1 MKCSG
6 CDGERK
12 ESVQGTKRRWDFYEW
27 VDAFKGPKVNSLSK
41 MIYWRKI
48 HLFYVTP
55 WNFFS
60 PFISPRDGVCE
71 GWTRRMHKH
80 SITPAARLDAKVQW
94 VGDVAVRGLSQL
106 SLSGGGESHH
116 SHTGGRSDI
125 AAEHWQPHPLPWG
138 PTGPCPTFRLPPAES
153 DRKTEEGERVCF
165 LELVCVELRVQL
177 VKQVRIWGFE
187 RQGSFSAAFGLCN
200 QKEIMDKACLDW
212 EGNDPDHCTHLRY
225 LDELNQTSQMP
236 DLLLLL

>member
-71 GWTRRMHKH
+71 GWTRGMHKH
-80 SITPAARLDAKVQW
+80 SITPAAHLDAKVQW
-94 VGDVAVRGLSQL
+94 VGDVAVRSLSQL
-106 SLSGGGESHH
+106 SLSGGARATTATQVEDLILLLSTDSLTH
-116 SHTGGRSDI
+116 SPGVLLVHALLFDCLLLRV
-125 AAEHWQPHPLPWG
+125 
-138 PTGPCPTFRLPPAES
+138 
-153 DRKTEEGERVCF
+153 TEKQKKVKGFVSLNSSAWSWEYSLWSRFGFGALNVRTVSV
-165 LELVCVELRVQL
+165 LLLVCVIRR
-177 VKQVRIWGFE
+177 K
-187 RQGSFSAAFGLCN
+187 
-200 QKEIMDKACLDW
+200 
-212 EGNDPDHCTHLRY
+212 
-225 LDELNQTSQMP
+225 
-236 DLLLLL
+236 